1 MSDHFREME
10 AAIRLSRLPGVGAAS
25 FAAMLKK
32 HPVPSEA
39 LNEFFDGKSR
49 PSATRSLL
57 KAATSAGI
65 ESTLEKLAASEI
77 FGFYLGGPGYPQHL
91 ADLSEPPPVLFS
103 TSPKVAQP
111 LAAVVGARQADESCR
126 SVVNSAVKSLTEAGY
141 FIISGGAIGI
151 DSMAHLAALELDNPT
166 WAVFGSGIDVY
177 YPESNSPMF
186 DRIRQNGGLLSELL
200 CGATPRQSFFP
211 TRNRIIAA
219 MASVVVVVQAGPNS
233 GSLITARWA
242 RRLKRR
248 LLVMQ
253 PPSLQKKDW
262 EGNISL
268 IEAGAEAFTD
278 NIVL

>member
-25 FAAMLKK
+25 FATMLKK
-32 HPVPSEA
+32 YPVPSEA
-39 LNEFFDGKSR
+39 LNAYFEGKSR

-57 KAATSAGI
+57 KASTSAGI

-103 TSPKVAQP
+103 TSATISQP

-126 SVVNSAVKSLTEAGY
+126 SVVSSAVKILAGAGY
-141 FIISGGAIGI
+141 SVLSGGAIGI
-151 DSMAHLAALELDNPT
+151 DSMAHLASLELGNPT

-177 YPESNSPMF
+177 YPETNAPMF
-186 DRIRQNGGLLSELL
+186 DRIRENGGLLSELL
-200 CGATPRQSFFP
+200 CGAAPRQSFFP

-219 MASVVVVVQAGPNS
+219 MSSVVVVVQAGPNS

-253 PPSLQKKDW
+253 PPSSLKTGW
-262 EGNISL
+262 EGSISL
-268 IEAGAEAFTD
+268 IEAGAEAFAD
-278 NIVL
+278 KLVL